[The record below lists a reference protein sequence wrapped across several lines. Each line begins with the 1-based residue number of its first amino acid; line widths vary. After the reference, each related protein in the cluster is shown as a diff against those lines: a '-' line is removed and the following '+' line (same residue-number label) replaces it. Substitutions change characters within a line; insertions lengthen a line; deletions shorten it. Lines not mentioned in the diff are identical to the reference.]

1 MQSMNLINVGKQLVF
16 STLTSLTYILNF
28 HLINFWLY
36 LIISLISVLM
46 EAKIDILQLIVMKLV
61 G

>member
-36 LIISLISVLM
+36 LIVSLISVLM
-46 EAKIDILQLIVMKLV
+46 EAKIDILQLIVMKLA